1 MKTQVRYTHTAIW
14 LHWLMAVLIFG
25 LIPLGIYMSEL
36 PQSPEKFA
44 LYDFHKAI
52 GVLALL
58 LVIARL
64 AWRWMHQP
72 PALPQGTSATTRK
85 AAAVGQAL
93 LYLCMVFAPLS
104 GWLMSSA
111 YGHPPSFF
119 GIATLPEL
127 LGKNESLAETLKGV
141 HFALTNGLLF
151 LAVGHVVLAL
161 KHHWINKDGLLNRLK
176 PWAN

>member
-1 MKTQVRYTHTAIW
+1 MNTQVRYTPTAIW
-14 LHWLMAVLIFG
+14 LHWIMAVLILG
-25 LIPLGIYMSEL
+25 LILMGIYMSEL
-36 PQSPEKFA
+36 PESPDKFA

-52 GVLALL
+52 GMLALL
-58 LVIARL
+58 LIFARL
-64 AWRWMHQP
+64 AWRWTHQP
-72 PALPQGTSATTRK
+72 PALPQRVSATTRK
-85 AAAVGQAL
+85 AAAAGQAL

-119 GIATLPEL
+119 GIVTLPEL
-127 LGKNESLAETLKGV
+127 VWKNESFAETLKGV